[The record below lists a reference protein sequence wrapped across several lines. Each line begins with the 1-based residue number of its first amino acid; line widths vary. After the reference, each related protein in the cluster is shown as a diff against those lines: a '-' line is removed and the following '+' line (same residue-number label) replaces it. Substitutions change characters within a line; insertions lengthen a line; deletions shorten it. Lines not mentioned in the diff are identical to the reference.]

1 MNLFLTQDSWTIRDY
16 ANAIFIYNAA
26 NFLRKN
32 GLLKQKGKK

>member
-26 NFLRKN
+26 NFLRQN
-32 GLLKQKGKK
+32 GLKQKGKK